1 MVTRGP
7 SAQTAGE
14 AGPEPP
20 PGVWVAPSL
29 SRGVLSVHGT
39 DGQEDRGTE
48 GSGTR
53 ARREQNA
60 RTAVSEKVA
69 SSGAASQRRGLR
81 QDPGLR
87 PLAPS
92 EGALVTASLSGAP
105 TVRQAAT
112 EVCGCLRA
120 VLEGGEMMASALWGA
135 RGGHVTAPGPEGTRQ
150 GPQDNTGAHSEPGS
164 GARLRALGS
173 ECACAHACAPVAL
186 HRTSRTRVSAHTAS
200 VHWRRVKRAVL
211 PETDTPL
218 ARAPRLSRRVLGA
231 RSRPSALV
239 GGCPT
244 LTARGAR
251 PSR

>member
-1 MVTRGP
+1 M
-7 SAQTAGE
+7 
-14 AGPEPP
+14 
-20 PGVWVAPSL
+20 APSL

-53 ARREQNA
+53 AKREQNA

-81 QDPGLR
+81 RDPGLR

-120 VLEGGEMMASALWGA
+120 VLEGGEMMASAL
-135 RGGHVTAPGPEGTRQ
+135 
-150 GPQDNTGAHSEPGS
+150 
-164 GARLRALGS
+164 
-173 ECACAHACAPVAL
+173 
-186 HRTSRTRVSAHTAS
+186 
-200 VHWRRVKRAVL
+200 
-211 PETDTPL
+211 
-218 ARAPRLSRRVLGA
+218 
-231 RSRPSALV
+231 
-239 GGCPT
+239 
-244 LTARGAR
+244 RGAGGGT
-251 PSR
+251 

>member
-1 MVTRGP
+1 M
-7 SAQTAGE
+7 QTAGE

-135 RGGHVTAPGPEGTRQ
+135 RGGHVTAQGPEGTRQ
-150 GPQDNTGAHSEPGS
+150 GPQDNAGAHSEPGS

-186 HRTSRTRVSAHTAS
+186 HRASRTRVSAHTAS
-200 VHWRRVKRAVL
+200 VHWRGVKRAVL
-211 PETDTPL
+211 PVTDTPPRPRPPAL
-218 ARAPRLSRRVLGA
+218 PPCAGCSVPALRAGGRVPHPDSERCPPLPV
-231 RSRPSALV
+231 RP
-239 GGCPT
+239 
-244 LTARGAR
+244 
-251 PSR
+251 

>member
-1 MVTRGP
+1 MTGGP

-69 SSGAASQRRGLR
+69 SYGAASQRRGLR

-120 VLEGGEMMASALWGA
+120 VLEGGEMMASALRGAGGA
-135 RGGHVTAPGPEGTRQ
+135 R
-150 GPQDNTGAHSEPGS
+150 DS
-164 GARLRALGS
+164 
-173 ECACAHACAPVAL
+173 
-186 HRTSRTRVSAHTAS
+186 
-200 VHWRRVKRAVL
+200 
-211 PETDTPL
+211 
-218 ARAPRLSRRVLGA
+218 
-231 RSRPSALV
+231 
-239 GGCPT
+239 
-244 LTARGAR
+244 AR
-251 PSR
+251 P